1 MKTAIQQAA
10 KLYEDKGL
18 NLAKDLEYY
27 LKYGYV
33 FCTPDKLLLA
43 REIKKDDNGESW
55 VLPGTGD
62 TWFVHFAIGKDSIK
76 WFIDQAPSPRKW
88 VAWARQF
95 KMPARDIRYYDFQRL
110 KLKFS

>member
-10 KLYEDKGL
+10 ELYKDKGL

-43 REIKKDDNGESW
+43 REIKRDDNGESW
-55 VLPGTGD
+55 VPPGTGD
-62 TWFVHFAIGKDSIK
+62 TWFVHFAIGKDSIG
-76 WFIDQAPSPRKW
+76 WFIKQAPSPRKW

-95 KMPARDIRYYDFQRL
+95 KESPQDIRYYDFQRL
-110 KLKFS
+110 KHKIS